1 MRDLKKIGSVLDK
14 VVTLGANSVNGPSFF
29 VDKPEPLLDEARQE
43 AVADALRKAKLLSEA
58 AGVEL
63 GEIITIREGG
73 GYAPQP
79 KRMHR
84 AMAMEMDAGG
94 AVPIAAG
101 TQEIRATVNLVIAIK

>member
-1 MRDLKKIGSVLDK
+1 M
-14 VVTLGANSVNGPSFF
+14 
-29 VDKPEPLLDEARQE
+29 
-43 AVADALRKAKLLSEA
+43 
-58 AGVEL
+58 
-63 GEIITIREGG
+63 TIHEGG

-101 TQEIRATVNLVIAIK
+101 TQEIRATVNLVIEIE